1 MMVRIDPSHPEP
13 LTEQIVAGIQLL
25 VDARDLRPGSR
36 LPSIRKFAADHDV
49 SKFTVVQAYDRLV
62 ASGHVRARHGAGFF
76 VSGPLQSDSRV
87 DGRLRLEKATD
98 VLWLI
103 RQQGHEFQYRHI
115 PGGGWLPAQWLEE
128 SGLDRAM
135 RDMSRQVGRSFV
147 SGYGDLRGY
156 APLREDVRRRLKD
169 FGIDAC
175 ANQILLTNGISGAID
190 LVGRYLIRPDDVV
203 FVDDPG
209 YYQTFGHM
217 RVLGATVQGVPWTA
231 TGPDLERLEEMVDR
245 HKPRFYIT
253 TPIVHNPTGHSIS
266 QGTAF
271 RLLQLAERYD
281 FYIIEDDVDGPCH
294 PAPPPRLAGLDQLNR
309 VIYVNGFSKALSPR
323 LRVGFVA
330 AHRDLVR
337 DLIDLKM
344 LTQAASSEFTERV
357 VHKVIAQGQYR
368 KYRAKLVSRLERARE
383 IALRRL
389 EAIGLGPAGDDTHGL
404 YAWMDVPGVADTT
417 SLAEAAAKR
426 DMLLA
431 PGAMFRPDMSPS
443 TKIRF
448 NVAFCQSDETFRA
461 LEELLDGQTSSNR
474 AIAQPVLTGRSA
486 APAATARVRGR
497 SSREPAPPP
506 SPARTG

>member
-1 MMVRIDPSHPEP
+1 MMVRIDPSQPES
-13 LTEQIVAGIQLL
+13 LTEQIVIGIQRL
-25 VDARDLRPGSR
+25 VDNRDLRPGTR

-76 VSGPLQSDSRV
+76 VSSPRQSDSRI
-87 DGRLRLEKATD
+87 DGRSRLEKATD

-103 RQQGHEFQYRHI
+103 RQQGHECRFRHI
-115 PGGGWLPAQWLEE
+115 PGGGWLPPQWLEE

-135 RDMSRQVGRSFV
+135 RDMSRQGGRSFV
-147 SGYGDLRGY
+147 SGYGDPRGY
-156 APLREDVRRRLKD
+156 APLREDVRRRLED
-169 FGIDAC
+169 FGVDAC
-175 ANQILLTNGISGAID
+175 ADQILLTNGISGAID

-231 TGPDLERLEEMVDR
+231 TGPDMERLEDMVNLHR
-245 HKPRFYIT
+245 PRFYIT
-253 TPIVHNPTGHSIS
+253 TPIVHNPTGRSIS
-266 QGTAF
+266 QGAAF
-271 RLLQLAERYD
+271 RLLQLAGRYD

-309 VIYVNGFSKALSPR
+309 VIYVNGFSKAMSPR
-323 LRVGFVA
+323 LRVGLVA
-330 AHRDLVR
+330 AHRDLIH
-337 DLIDLKM
+337 DLAEVKM

-357 VHKVIAQGQYR
+357 VHKVISQGQYR
-368 KYRAKLVSRLERARE
+368 KYRAKLVSRLERVRE
-383 IALRRL
+383 VALRRL

-443 TKIRF
+443 TKMRF
-448 NVAFCQSDETFRA
+448 NVAFCQSDETFHA
-461 LEELLDGQTSSNR
+461 LEELLDGRT
-474 AIAQPVLTGRSA
+474 P
-486 APAATARVRGR
+486 
-497 SSREPAPPP
+497 SSRAV
-506 SPARTG
+506 A